1 MEVMSVKTWLSIDT
15 SDLNRLLKE
24 VGAALGPEKMNVALK
39 HTIQDT
45 GRKVKTLAKREIRK
59 QYHAKSGRIGR
70 AIGRPQYSLGGTI
83 SCVIPIQDVRGTI
96 ATGDGAYTALKR
108 GPGAKVVRS
117 GNSILPH
124 NKTGQRIHFY
134 IPSGRLQGHVFV
146 RHNDGIQWTGVRR
159 EGTGENEE
167 WKTRKGK
174 KKKNKKVRETGRRT
188 RTGTVSHGVGIG
200 VPQMPMNRAADDI
213 QEQVGQYAMERLIH
227 YQDAILKGIVK
238 R

>member
-1 MEVMSVKTWLSIDT
+1 MPKKLNGRELADIKILYNIPVTTRDGVTLYADVYRPDDDKPYPAIVNRTPYLKDGVVPLSGYIHAHIM
-15 SDLNRLLKE
+15 
-24 VGAALGPEKMNVALK
+24 AACGYNV
-39 HTIQDT
+39 
-45 GRKVKTLAKREIRK
+45 V
-59 QYHAKSGRIGR
+59 
-70 AIGRPQYSLGGTI
+70 
-83 SCVIPIQDVRGTI
+83 IQDVRGTI

-213 QEQVGQYAMERLIH
+213 QDQVGQYAMERLIH
-227 YQDAILKGIVK
+227 YQGAILKGIVK